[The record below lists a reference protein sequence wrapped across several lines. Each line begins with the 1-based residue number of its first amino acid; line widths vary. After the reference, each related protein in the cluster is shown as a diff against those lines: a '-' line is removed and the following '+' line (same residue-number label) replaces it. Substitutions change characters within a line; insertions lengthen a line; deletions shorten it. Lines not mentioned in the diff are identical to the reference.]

1 MLYDSDPVLS
11 GRRTLLNF
19 DLLFVCKRTVVRATY
34 RQIMGACFMTG
45 LLNMVTLWFVL
56 EC

>member
-1 MLYDSDPVLS
+1 MTDPAPSD
-11 GRRTLLNF
+11 RRMLLNF
-19 DLLFVCKRTVVRATY
+19 DLLLVCKRTVVRATY